1 MFDAVWG
8 ISFRFGGVLGT
19 AFGALASVWLIGCT
33 LLAALQIV
41 RTLLPAAGLPLR
53 WSTSWSVGVWL
64 AELGFH
70 VLRSAHLLELPFAL
84 IACTALVC
92 ATRYAIPGALRF
104 STLAWHEQRAVTAL
118 FRLFKRGRH
127 SVIAGCFL
135 GFALL
140 VSLRSLIVP
149 PLGWDTLTYHGP
161 RAALWITSN
170 KFTFDAGVGSYDF
183 YRHFISGGEVLSAWA
198 MLPFHSDMFLNLAGV
213 FQWLGVGLASWALA
227 RAIGLKEPFAAT
239 SAGALMFAPTL
250 QLEVNSGYVEL
261 ALNSA
266 LLQGIALAVYC
277 MRRPSVQG
285 ALLCALALGVAAGIK
300 LPGIPPAA
308 IVAAVLA
315 LRLLLSRQLGW
326 REKLLAA
333 TGGTLVALLPPAP
346 FLLRAWRDTGYPLS
360 PMPVKLLG
368 HTLGVASSAMR
379 WYQDRPQ
386 LQAYTWR
393 AEKAALLALFSP
405 PSEVNESL
413 GLLCLIPL
421 LVFPI
426 GLFALARRRPLVAF
440 ALLLALL
447 APVAAHFS
455 PSITAVRLLRS
466 ISAARFLVPT
476 IALVI
481 PISLAWCRR
490 HDALSQAY
498 RRLLLFYPLVASVV
512 AVRRGWGD
520 WETRDATVIAIT
532 LMLATSLI
540 WQLRRRRL
548 QATLLGLTLL
558 TAGVVLL
565 QARRDDTRHQS
576 YQKGYALH
584 GFSRFWT
591 EAPAIVDEVDRT
603 HRIAITGG
611 PDHSSDKWF
620 YYFFLGARFQNS
632 VQYVPPT
639 RDGGVAH
646 FGPHGD
652 LDKRADKDSWVRRIV
667 AAGITDVITFP
678 PRSVEQSFMDATPER
693 FEQVSGKKDWGLY
706 RLKAAGGY
714 D

>member
-1 MFDAVWG
+1 V
-8 ISFRFGGVLGT
+8 GT
-19 AFGALASVWLIGCT
+19 WVAT
-33 LLAALQIV
+33 M
-41 RTLLPAAGLPLR
+41 
-53 WSTSWSVGVWL
+53 
-64 AELGFH
+64 GFH
-70 VLRSAHLLELPFAL
+70 VLRGVGLFNLPA
-84 IACTALVC
+84 ALV
-92 ATRYAIPGALRF
+92 
-104 STLAWHEQRAVTAL
+104 SVTAL
-118 FRLFKRGRH
+118 AAVTVFVKPERSPWLWSLSRELRALLAVLRLFGRGKYWFV
-127 SVIAGCFL
+127 SALFGAYVLLIA
-135 GFALL
+135 
-140 VSLRSLIVP
+140 VRSLIVP
-149 PLGWDTLTYHGP
+149 PLGWDTMTYHGP
-161 RAALWITSN
+161 RAVLWITSD

-239 SAGALMFAPTL
+239 SACALMFAPTL

-277 MRRPSVQG
+277 MRRPSVSG

-379 WYQDRPQ
+379 WYQERPQ

-393 AEKAALLALFSP
+393 AEKNALLALFSP

-421 LVFPI
+421 LVFPF

-440 ALLLALL
+440 ALLLAAL

-455 PSITAVRLLRS
+455 PSIAAVRLLRS
-466 ISAARFLVPT
+466 ISAARFLIPT

-490 HDALSQAY
+490 DGALSQAY

-532 LMLATSLI
+532 LMLAISLL

-548 QATLLGLTLL
+548 QVMLLGLALL
-558 TAGVVLL
+558 TAGAVLL
-565 QARRDDTRHQS
+565 QARRDDTRHQA

-591 EAPAIVDEVDRT
+591 EAPAIIDDVDRP

-652 LDKRADKDSWVRRIV
+652 LDERADKESWVRRIV

-678 PRSVEQSFMDATPER
+678 PRSIEQSFMDATPER

-714 D
+714 N